1 MINNDKKIT
10 FALRCSSRIAERFKK
25 ACKYERRTIGGQ
37 FEYLVEKW
45 LKDLERKGFKID

>member
-1 MINNDKKIT
+1 MTNDEKKTT
-10 FALRCSSRIAERFKK
+10 FALRCSVDTADKFKK

-45 LKDLERKGFKID
+45 LKELEKKGFKIE